1 MCDGGMADDALLAW
15 CVVANV
21 VAETARGEDGQDIR
35 PGLKHFAPGAK
46 VWVLPPQWG
55 DGGEKVM
62 VIGRHRGRGQGRLA
76 RMVIGRHHLAG
87 FRVRGVYSPAV
98 HRELVRPW
106 KPWGDHPLKLW
117 NSRDEADRAALWWN
131 GDHATRSGVGQ
142 PRRRGDLVGILAM
155 LVAPQPGEPLP
166 YGIGRMVSGFFSDP
180 PDPAGTVGTLLR
192 DRDEVAAI
200 DRVLDP
206 LRAIVSD
213 LSPTAGRDDYLNHQR
228 WPDVVAAAD
237 TALVLLTG
245 SAAVSRTE
253 SPGQDAG

>member
-1 MCDGGMADDALLAW
+1 MSDAGMDDGALLAW

-21 VAETARGEDGQDIR
+21 LAETARGEGGQDVR

-46 VWVLPPQWG
+46 MWVLPPQWG

-76 RMVIGRHHLAG
+76 RMVVGRHQLAG

-117 NSRDEADRAALWWN
+117 DSRDEAEQSALWWN
-131 GDHATRSGVGQ
+131 SDHATRSGVRQ
-142 PRRRGDLVGILAM
+142 PRQRGDLVDILAL
-155 LVAPQPGEPLP
+155 LVAPQPWQPLP
-166 YGIGRMVSGFFSDP
+166 YGIGRMVSGFFNDP
-180 PDPAGTVGTLLR
+180 PDPANTVSTLLR
-192 DRDEVAAI
+192 DRHEVAAI

-206 LRAIVSD
+206 LRAIVGD
-213 LSPTAGRDDYLNHQR
+213 LSPTADRDDYLNHQR
-228 WPDVVAAAD
+228 WPEVVAAAD
-237 TALVLLTG
+237 AARVLLTG
-245 SAAVSRTE
+245 SVAVSRTE
-253 SPGQDAG
+253 STGRDAG